1 MADEIER
8 LARAEIKVARQKCGY
23 LYNRQRAAANDEK
36 ITSDQLKT
44 LNEELDEARSE
55 LQRLTSFY
63 RAAKAVDKLLDET
76 VEVRKQLACQDREL
90 TGDDDDPVSAIPTPP
105 PPPPSSGGDG
115 EEETPDEDLGG
126 ASVGRRCPAGD
137 DLRSGLQDAD
147 RPGSPTGCDAYVRD
161 ANGDLSLSGIK
172 CCHSVSVQLSTQLW
186 RPDVI
191 LSDYDEF
198 SGTYAPEQRYCS
210 ASKVQCAATG
220 RVGTYN
226 GGRRLF
232 TNGCLSHMLQELA
245 DRLWKPCPH
254 CIQAMNTA
262 KAGGKPYD
270 RDTGYP
276 GPWV

>member
-23 LYNRQRAAANDEK
+23 LYSRQRAAENDEK
-36 ITSDQLKT
+36 ITPEQLKT
-44 LNEELDEARSE
+44 LGAELNEARAE
-55 LQRLTSFY
+55 FERLTSFY

-76 VEVRKQLACQDREL
+76 IEVRRQLASQAEEN
-90 TGDDDDPVSAIPTPP
+90 DDTVAAISTPP
-105 PPPPSSGGDG
+105 PPPSPNGSDG
-115 EEETPDEDLGG
+115 AKETSDENLGSAG
-126 ASVGRRCPAGD
+126 VGRRSPTGD

-147 RPGSPTGCDAYVRD
+147 RPGSPTGCDAYVRNAD
-161 ANGDLSLSGIK
+161 GSLSLSGIK

-186 RPDVI
+186 RPDVV
-191 LSDYDEF
+191 LNDYDEY

-276 GPWV
+276 GPYV